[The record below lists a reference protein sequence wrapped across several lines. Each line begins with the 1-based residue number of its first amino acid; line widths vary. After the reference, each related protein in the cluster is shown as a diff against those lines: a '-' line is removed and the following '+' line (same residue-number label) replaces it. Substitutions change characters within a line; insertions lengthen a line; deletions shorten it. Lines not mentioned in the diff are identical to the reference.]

1 MFGRGTIG
9 LRLPTV
15 LAATLAL
22 AACYGSGSG
31 GGTDEMGMM
40 SDKVGTAQTELGVV
54 LVDSAG
60 MTLYTFDNDAPG
72 KSNCNGQCAANW
84 PPLKAEAGAR
94 PSGDLTIV
102 VRDDGNRQWA
112 IRGMPLYGWVRD
124 ENPGDTTGEGVRDV
138 WQVARP

>member
-1 MFGRGTIG
+1 MFGQGTIG
-9 LRLPTV
+9 LRWPMV

-22 AACYGSGSG
+22 AACYGSTPGEV
-31 GGTDEMGMM
+31 TDETGTM
-40 SDKVGTAQTELGVV
+40 SDKIGTAETELGLV

-84 PPLKAEAGAR
+84 PPLKADAGAQ

-102 VRDDGNRQWA
+102 VRDDGSRQWA
-112 IRGMPLYGWVRD
+112 IRDMPLYGWVRD
-124 ENPGDTTGEGVRDV
+124 EKPGDTTGEGVRDI
-138 WQVARP
+138 WRVARP